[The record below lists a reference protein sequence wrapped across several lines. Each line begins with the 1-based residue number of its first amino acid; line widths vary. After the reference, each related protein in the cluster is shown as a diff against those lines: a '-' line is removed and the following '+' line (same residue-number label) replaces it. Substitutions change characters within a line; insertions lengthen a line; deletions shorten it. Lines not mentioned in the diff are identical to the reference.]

1 MRVSQTYL
9 SPADESALIRQA
21 KAGDDHARDRIVL
34 AFSRLSVSVARKYR
48 TFGVPVEDLVS
59 EGIIGLLTALDKFD
73 PDRGNRFYTYAQWWV
88 RAQILDYVFRQVGVV
103 RGSSSAD
110 AKMRLFRGER
120 PVMSMSMEAR
130 VGGDLTVADT
140 LVCADPRPDE
150 LAETVIDGERRSAA
164 LDRALGRLQKRERAI
179 IEARYLSDGKVTLAD
194 LSPVIGVSR
203 ERIRQIEVKALAK
216 VSKAMCE
223 GRTI

>member
-9 SPADESALIRQA
+9 SPVEEVALIRQA

-34 AFSRLSVSVARKYR
+34 AFSRLAVSVARKYR

-88 RAQILDYVFRQVGVV
+88 RAQILDCVFRQVGVV

-110 AKMRLFRGER
+110 AKMRFFRGER
-120 PVMSMSMEAR
+120 SVMSVSMEAR

-140 LVCADPRPDE
+140 LVCADPKPDE

-179 IEARYLSDGKVTLAD
+179 IEARYLSDEKITLAD

-216 VSKAMCE
+216 VSKAM
-223 GRTI
+223 GAA